1 MFSLEKANLP
11 TPPQLPYPHH
21 LFLLL
26 SPPPFPQNLVCSS
39 VFISRSQH
47 THAALKAFVTF
58 TSRSDLLAALTL
70 DRCCQPGPR
79 GPDATVSPAAIL
91 AATPFTQA
99 CHTLPAIL
107 SIVFRIVCR
116 NVSHFF
122 TFFVSHVQQSH
133 CSSLPHYLDSIPT
146 LGWIV
151 NLRSAVARSL
161 LPDHARHISSS
172 IKPHVS
178 LSSGQVAPSR
188 HSCLR
193 LLALSGLH
201 FRLLSQMFAPASTAP
216 SGCPSFASSVLRHV
230 VAKLAAATPEVEA
243 ASVVAWCRQ
252 AAEDELPLDHDFYSW
267 SGERARSQTEY
278 AAAAMSHLAAST
290 NGRLALVSCGACETL
305 IDVMLL
311 QDKRHSVHG
320 CQKQSSDCQRNKCI
334 CDELSCYSHRSY
346 VCAALALEG
355 CAAGAYTLNHRT
367 CWNPNWQVVVS
378 PNQTHTWIGRG
389 WVEDG
394 VITELM
400 QQAVTVPPVV
410 VHFADYPKAD
420 TISLMCN
427 TGECVPCHC
436 ELLESRC
443 PLAEPVMLEFSPAR
457 PSEEQAVDKEDEMG
471 RLKQFAL
478 IAL

>member
-1 MFSLEKANLP
+1 MFLISSL
-11 TPPQLPYPHH
+11 
-21 LFLLL
+21 F
-26 SPPPFPQNLVCSS
+26 S
-39 VFISRSQH
+39 
-47 THAALKAFVTF
+47 
-58 TSRSDLLAALTL
+58 
-70 DRCCQPGPR
+70 
-79 GPDATVSPAAIL
+79 
-91 AATPFTQA
+91 
-99 CHTLPAIL
+99 CHIA
-107 SIVFRIVCR
+107 
-116 NVSHFF
+116 
-122 TFFVSHVQQSH
+122 QQSH

-146 LGWIV
+146 LGCII

-201 FRLLSQMFAPASTAP
+201 FRLLSQMFAPASTA
-216 SGCPSFASSVLRHV
+216 SSRCPSFASSVLRHV
-230 VAKLAAATPEVEA
+230 VAKLAAATPEGEA

-252 AAEDELPLDHDFYSW
+252 AAEDELPLYDYRTYREYPW
-267 SGERARSQTEY
+267 SATCESPRARRQTEY
-278 AAAAMSHLAAST
+278 AAAAMSQLAAST

-311 QDKRHSVHG
+311 QDKIHSVHG
-320 CQKQSSDCQRNKCI
+320 CQKQRSDCQRNKCN
-334 CDELSCYSHRSY
+334 CDERRCYSHRSY

-367 CWNPNWQVVVS
+367 CWNPNWQVVVDRE
-378 PNQTHTWIGRG
+378 QTHTWIGRG

-457 PSEEQAVDKEDEMG
+457 PSEEQAADKEDEMG